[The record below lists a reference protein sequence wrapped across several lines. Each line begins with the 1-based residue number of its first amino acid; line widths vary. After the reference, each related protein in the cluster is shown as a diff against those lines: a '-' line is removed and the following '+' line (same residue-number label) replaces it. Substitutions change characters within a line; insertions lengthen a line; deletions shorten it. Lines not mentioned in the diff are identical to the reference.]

1 MAGKK
6 GEKRTDDYGAQK
18 DNQQNRDTVS
28 SMVQKMLKPTG
39 KNPYYKGEMAINNL
53 DDLDDRLESF
63 DTTEA
68 PYDGGSNQDEAVRFQ
83 EDNPRKT
90 RRADKA
96 VLISN
101 QGIESTRAR

>member
-68 PYDGGSNQDEAVRFQ
+68 PWVADWIEYLGDNMTAVRIRMRPFDFKKIIH
-83 EDNPRKT
+83 E
-90 RRADKA
+90 RREELTK
-96 VLISN
+96 LS
-101 QGIESTRAR
+101 